1 MINGAHNIVQRIQI
15 CVVSSELINVVQVIL
30 TQHIHGVSGLYV
42 FRQLH
47 VNTMANGNQRAFASL
62 HRCCYVGG
70 RYPSS

>member
-15 CVVSSELINVVQVIL
+15 CVVSSELINVVQVII

-47 VNTMANGNQRAFASL
+47 VNTMANGN
-62 HRCCYVGG
+62 
-70 RYPSS
+70 